1 MDDIKRYLGLKKDV
15 SCFDREI
22 ENMSRIAEGLSP
34 VYVYA
39 YFDIGVAPDGIRLF
53 GTETVLCGSL
63 ANKRFSSCKG
73 LIVVL
78 ATLGMES
85 ELLLKRQFAL
95 NAKNAVILDAV
106 FTDKL
111 EKFLDNAEKE
121 LSDKFGELTVR
132 ISCGYGDLPIQLQK
146 PLFDVLDGNR
156 IGVTINESFM
166 LFPNKSVIALI
177 GVK

>member
-15 SCFDREI
+15 SSFDKEI
-22 ENMSRIAEGLSP
+22 ERMSSIADGISP
-34 VYVYA
+34 KYVYA
-39 YFDIGVAPDGIRLF
+39 YFDIGVVTEGIRLF
-53 GTETVLCGSL
+53 GSEIILLGRL
-63 ANKRFSSCKG
+63 ADKHFASCKG
-73 LIVVL
+73 LVVVL

-85 ELLLKRQFAL
+85 ELFLKRQFAL

-111 EKFLDNAEKE
+111 EKFLDDAEKE
-121 LSDKFGELTVR
+121 LANKFGNLTSR
-132 ISCGYGDLPIQLQK
+132 ISCGYGDLPIRLQK

-156 IGVTINESFM
+156 LGVTINDSFM